1 MLKAPES
8 IRVLWTN
15 KKYFQITLL
24 QMWPEYDYECWD
36 LFYYS
41 IAGEL
46 FVAIGYKLDNMRH

>member
-24 QMWPEYDYECWD
+24 QMWSEYDYECWD

-41 IAGEL
+41 MAGAFL
-46 FVAIGYKLDNMRH
+46 VAIGYKLDNMRH